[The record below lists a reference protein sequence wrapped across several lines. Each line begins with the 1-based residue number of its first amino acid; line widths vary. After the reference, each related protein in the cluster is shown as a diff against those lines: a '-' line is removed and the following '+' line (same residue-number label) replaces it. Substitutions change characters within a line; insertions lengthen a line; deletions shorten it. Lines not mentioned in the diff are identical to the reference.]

1 MGTSPPKTF
10 QFFEKKKHFH
20 DSVSRQIKSFR
31 VDWTPLSRTAFAK
44 ISSVVHRD
52 PPPKIFLSFFEKKM
66 PFHDST
72 T

>member
-20 DSVSRQIKSFR
+20 DSVSRQIKPFR

-52 PPPKIFLSFFEKKM
+52 PPPKIGQFLLKKKAG
-66 PFHDST
+66 SR
-72 T
+72 